1 MYMQKLEKNWQK
13 EKHRATSAKIHLRMN
28 RWNQK
33 NLIEFWI
40 ILQSNFSIT
49 LKNTKNIHMLSKF
62 EQILPT
68 KELTAMFSKNY
79 LRIKITSFYQITV

>member
-1 MYMQKLEKNWQK
+1 
-13 EKHRATSAKIHLRMN
+13 
-28 RWNQK
+28 
-33 NLIEFWI
+33 
-40 ILQSNFSIT
+40 
-49 LKNTKNIHMLSKF
+49 MLSKF